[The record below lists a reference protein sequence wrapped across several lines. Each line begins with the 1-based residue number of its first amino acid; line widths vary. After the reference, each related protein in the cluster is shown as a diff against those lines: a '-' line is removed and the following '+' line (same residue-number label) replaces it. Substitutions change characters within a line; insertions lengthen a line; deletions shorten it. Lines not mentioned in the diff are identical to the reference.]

1 MSAKWGPA
9 ADRHRK
15 RASKRS
21 KKQGRE
27 TFQDRLDIYRLSK
40 DGSLFVE
47 KKPGPKDVGPMG
59 PGMFFHVKIRDPSKA
74 RGPKSKLKKGSG
86 KWEKKK

>member
-1 MSAKWGPA
+1 MA

-15 RASKRS
+15 KASKRS

-27 TFQDRLDIYRLSK
+27 TFLSK

-47 KKPGPKDVGPMG
+47 KKPGPKDVGPRG
-59 PGMFFHVKIRDPSKA
+59 PGMFFHVKIRDPSK
-74 RGPKSKLKKGSG
+74 SKLKKGSG

>member
-1 MSAKWGPA
+1 MA

-21 KKQGRE
+21 KKKASKRSKKQGRE
-27 TFQDRLDIYRLSK
+27 TFLSK

-74 RGPKSKLKKGSG
+74 GPYRGPKSKLKKGSG